1 MSNFHKIILLY
12 VISCSTFISLAQAAN
27 PTIYSWRSENG
38 NVVFSEEKPSDDT
51 DYKIIEVGQP
61 TVVDTKASQD
71 MISNQPVKIKQSDIS
86 KLNNSSLAEK
96 NKEVLDENQGTT
108 GDLSVQIT
116 SPANDANIF
125 TKEDK
130 LAISTNPAISA
141 DDKPTFI
148 VNGTVMPATFED
160 DQWKIARPTPG
171 ENKLT
176 IAGQTAAGNQIKSTN
191 EVTFYIKNGWLQQAK
206 NTGNYAGK

>member
-1 MSNFHKIILLY
+1 MSNFHKIILLFL
-12 VISCSTFISLAQAAN
+12 ITSFTFISFVQAAN

-38 NVVFSEEKPSDDT
+38 NVVFSEEKPSDGT

-71 MISNQPVKIKQSDIS
+71 MISNQPVEIKQSDIS

-96 NKEVLDENQGTT
+96 NKEVLDENQGT
-108 GDLSVQIT
+108 GDLNVQIT

-130 LAISTNPAISA
+130 LAVSTNPAISA

-160 DQWKIARPTPG
+160 GQWKIARPTPG

-176 IAGQTAAGNQIKSTN
+176 IAGQTSAGNEIKSTN
-191 EVTFYIKNGWLQQAK
+191 EVTFYIKNGWLQQSK
-206 NTGNYAGK
+206 NTGNYAGR